1 MKIVMLDTATLGSDM
16 EFSVLK
22 KYGEVTEYPQTTPE
36 NAAERTETA
45 DVVILNKV
53 KANEESLKNAKSLKL
68 ICVTATGFD
77 NVDLDYCRK
86 NGIAVCNVKGYST
99 DSVAQL
105 TAAMALSL
113 VTHLPSF
120 DKYVKDKSYTKS
132 GLHNCLT
139 PVFHEISGMTWG
151 IVGMGEIGRKTA
163 QIAGAFGARVIA
175 YSRTVRNDAEYTDI
189 EDLCRRSDIISLH
202 VPLNAGTENLISRER
217 IALMKKSAVLINAA
231 RGAVMDE
238 KAAAD
243 AIIENKIGGLG
254 VDVFSAEPMQSD
266 SPYNQL
272 LDRDNVILTP
282 HMAWGA
288 YEARRRCI
296 EEIAENI
303 NAFFN
308 TSERRNRVV

>member
-36 NAAERTETA
+36 NAAERIETA

-53 KANEESLKNAKSLKL
+53 KANEESLKKAKSLKL

-105 TAAMALSL
+105 TAATALSL

-120 DKYVKDKSYTKS
+120 DKYVKDRSYTKN

-163 QIAGAFGARVIA
+163 QIAKAFGAGVIA
-175 YSRTVRNDAEYTDI
+175 YSRTARDDAEYTDI

-202 VPLNAGTENLISRER
+202 VPLNEVTKNLISRER

-254 VDVFSAEPMQSD
+254 VDVFSTEPMQSD
-266 SPYNQL
+266 SPYNRL

-308 TSERRNRVV
+308 TGERRNRVV

>member
-36 NAAERTETA
+36 NAAERIETA

-53 KANEESLKNAKSLKL
+53 KANEESLKKAKSLKL

-105 TAAMALSL
+105 TAATALSL

-120 DKYVKDKSYTKS
+120 DKYVKDRSYTKN

-163 QIAGAFGARVIA
+163 QIAKAFGAGVIA
-175 YSRTVRNDAEYTDI
+175 YSRTARDDAEYTDI

-202 VPLNAGTENLISRER
+202 VPLNEGTKNLISRER

-254 VDVFSAEPMQSD
+254 VDVFSTEPMQSD
-266 SPYNQL
+266 SPYNRL

-308 TSERRNRVV
+308 TGERRNRVV

>member
-36 NAAERTETA
+36 NAAERTEMA

-238 KAAAD
+238 KAATD
-243 AIIENKIGGLG
+243 AIIGNKIGGLG

-308 TSERRNRVV
+308 TGERRNRVV

>member
-36 NAAERTETA
+36 NAAERIETA

-53 KANEESLKNAKSLKL
+53 KVNEESLKKAKSLKL

-105 TAAMALSL
+105 TAATALSL

-120 DKYVKDKSYTKS
+120 DKYVKDRSYTKS

-163 QIAGAFGARVIA
+163 QIAKAFGAGVIA
-175 YSRTVRNDAEYTDI
+175 YSRTARDDAEYTDI

-202 VPLNAGTENLISRER
+202 VPLNEGTKNLISRER

-254 VDVFSAEPMQSD
+254 VDVFSTEPMQSD
-266 SPYNQL
+266 SPYNRL

-308 TSERRNRVV
+308 TGERRNRVV

>member
-1 MKIVMLDTATLGSDM
+1 
-16 EFSVLK
+16 
-22 KYGEVTEYPQTTPE
+22 
-36 NAAERTETA
+36 
-45 DVVILNKV
+45 
-53 KANEESLKNAKSLKL
+53 
-68 ICVTATGFD
+68 
-77 NVDLDYCRK
+77 
-86 NGIAVCNVKGYST
+86 
-99 DSVAQL
+99 
-105 TAAMALSL
+105 
-113 VTHLPSF
+113 
-120 DKYVKDKSYTKS
+120 
-132 GLHNCLT
+132 
-139 PVFHEISGMTWG
+139 
-151 IVGMGEIGRKTA
+151 
-163 QIAGAFGARVIA
+163 
-175 YSRTVRNDAEYTDI
+175 
-189 EDLCRRSDIISLH
+189 
-202 VPLNAGTENLISRER
+202 
-217 IALMKKSAVLINAA
+217 MKKSAVLINAA

-266 SPYNQL
+266 SPYNRL